1 MLTSLIISVIF
12 SCASDIAIITR
23 EEKNNS
29 DTSSAIVDVD
39 NFETTEPEDSVT
51 SEPAEPGTEPV
62 DSMTDLTIGF
72 ASLSLTQIACPA
84 CMGVTNEF
92 DISASLIL
100 HQPTTGGYNE
110 WITPVGSCV
119 TQEIGSYVSS
129 VPLDLTGPVSFNTI
143 QLYPTGQSEWS
154 TSNIYEYQIPRR
166 TSVTVETESG
176 TVSDAFE
183 TLEGFDSIEP
193 YTLLWVDP
201 SYAFEAVVS
210 KQGTSFNWYP
220 IITDAQFEIMVVV
233 YTPDGSQ
240 LLGMVACME
249 NDVGYMTIPGSYFQS
264 YPYWS
269 LAAVYLTRHRT
280 ERNPAPDFNGY
291 IESHQTWTVL
301 GTAHIE

>member
-1 MLTSLIISVIF
+1 MLSTLITSMLF
-12 SCASDIAIITR
+12 SCGSDIAIITR
-23 EEKNNS
+23 EEKNS
-29 DTSSAIVDVD
+29 DTNSAVVE
-39 NFETTEPEDSVT
+39 NFETSEPESQP
-51 SEPAEPGTEPV
+51 EPSSDPN

-72 ASLSLTQIACPA
+72 AGLSLTQIACPA
-84 CMGVTNEF
+84 CVGVANEF
-92 DISASLIL
+92 DISASLKL

-129 VPLDLTGPVSFNTI
+129 DPLDITGIVNFNAI
-143 QLYPTGQSEWS
+143 QLYPTGAAEWS

-166 TSVTVETESG
+166 TQVTVNTESG
-176 TVSDAFE
+176 TIPDAFE

-210 KQGTSFNWYP
+210 KQSTTFTWYP
-220 IITDAQFEIMVVV
+220 IISDAQFEIMVAV
-233 YTPDGSQ
+233 YSPDGSQ

-249 NDVGYMTIPGSYFQS
+249 NDVGYMTVPGSYFQS
-264 YPYWS
+264 YPSWS
-269 LAAVYLTRHRT
+269 LAAVYLTRHRIT
-280 ERNPAPDFNGY
+280 RNPATDFNGY
-291 IESHQTWTVL
+291 LESHQTWTVL